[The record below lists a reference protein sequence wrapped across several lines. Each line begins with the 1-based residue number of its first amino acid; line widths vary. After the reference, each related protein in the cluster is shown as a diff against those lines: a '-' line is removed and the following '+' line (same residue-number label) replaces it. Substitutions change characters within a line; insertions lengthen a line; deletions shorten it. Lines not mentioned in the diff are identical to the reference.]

1 MTMERSDHPTV
12 SSDAIE
18 KPPVSPAPNTGSE
31 SVKPAAGSAAADN
44 AGNTGEGVNTRG
56 SAASQGGDG
65 DGATINALELTQI
78 GGTADRNGHA
88 PLERH
93 IFSRLMGEPTQLD
106 IDRAMARLEE
116 AGGPVLIYRHEG
128 KVLHDWREYLAAQ
141 RLGLRLVF
149 SDVETDDPQGFLIGL
164 LFDVRGWAKY
174 QRAALVVL
182 MRSWRGPGRPRKA
195 ANDAEFTDATAKP
208 MTVAEMAAEAK
219 VCHRYIYMAKRVHR
233 HDGEETLRR
242 VIPGQTFLAS
252 VDKRYRTPRK
262 NGEDGNKEQTRAAD
276 ALDGQQSDCNNVG
289 RAELMDQDQ
298 AAAMEAGPN
307 AKALVLDLTRQV
319 NRLRRENRRLKEGNR
334 LLTRMVGRLR
344 GHGRSAA
351 AIAARKSEQHTGF
364 AAEHR
369 SGGADH
375 ESDLRPDARTVDVQM
390 RLIE

>member
-1 MTMERSDHPTV
+1 MTMEPSDRPTG

-18 KPPVSPAPNTGSE
+18 QPPVSQAPNTGSE
-31 SVKPAAGSAAADN
+31 SAKPAASSAAADN
-44 AGNTGEGVNTRG
+44 AGNTGEGVHPRG
-56 SAASQGGDG
+56 SAASRGGDG
-65 DGATINALELTQI
+65 VGATINALEPTRI
-78 GGTADRNGHA
+78 DGTADRNGHA

-93 IFSRLMGEPTQLD
+93 ILSGLMGEPTQLD
-106 IDRAMARLEE
+106 TDRAMARLKA
-116 AGGPVLIYRHEG
+116 AGGPVLIYRYEG

-141 RLGLRLVF
+141 KLGLRLVF
-149 SDVETDDPQGFLIGL
+149 SDVATDDPQGFLIGL

-182 MRSWRGPGRPRKA
+182 MRHWQRPGRPRKA
-195 ANDAEFTDATAKP
+195 ANVAGFTDATAQP

-219 VCHRYIYMAKRVHR
+219 VRDRYIYMAKRVHR
-233 HDGEETLRR
+233 HGGEETLRR
-242 VIPGQTFLAS
+242 VIHGQTSLAS

-262 NGEDGNKEQTRAAD
+262 NGEDGNKEQSETAD
-276 ALDGQQSDCNNVG
+276 ALDGQESDCNNVG

-298 AAAMEAGPN
+298 AAAMEAGQN
-307 AKALVLDLTRQV
+307 ATALVLDLTLQI
-319 NRLRRENRRLKEGNR
+319 NRLRRENRRLKEDNR
-334 LLTRMVGRLR
+334 LLTRLVERRR
-344 GHGRSAA
+344 GHVRSAVA
-351 AIAARKSEQHTGF
+351 VAARKSEQHTGI

>member
-1 MTMERSDHPTV
+1 MTMEYFDDPMRSTDV
-12 SSDAIE
+12 IE
-18 KPPVSPAPNTGSE
+18 QRPVSQAPNSDSE
-31 SVKPAAGSAAADN
+31 SVKPATSNVAADN
-44 AGNTGEGVNTRG
+44 SGNTGEGVNAR
-56 SAASQGGDG
+56 SRAASQCGDG
-65 DGATINALELTQI
+65 GGATAHSLEPALI
-78 GGTADRNGHA
+78 DGTADRNGHV
-88 PLERH
+88 PLARH
-93 IFSRLMGEPTQLD
+93 IFSGLMGEPTQLD
-106 IDRAMARLEE
+106 IDRAMARLKE

-141 RLGLRLVF
+141 KLGLRLVF

-195 ANDAEFTDATAKP
+195 AKVAGFTDATAKP
-208 MTVAEMAAEAK
+208 MTVAEMASEAK
-219 VCHRYIYMAKRVHR
+219 VRDRYIYMAKRVQR
-233 HDGEETLRR
+233 HGGKETLRR
-242 VIPGQTFLAS
+242 VIHGQTSLAS

-262 NGEDGNKEQTRAAD
+262 NGEDGNAEQTRTAD
-276 ALDGQQSDCNNVG
+276 ALDGQESDCNNVG

-319 NRLRRENRRLKEGNR
+319 NRLRRENRRLKEDNR
-334 LLTRMVGRLR
+334 LLTRMVGRRR

-351 AIAARKSEQHTGF
+351 AVAARKSEQHTGI

>member
-1 MTMERSDHPTV
+1 MTMEPSDRPTG
-12 SSDAIE
+12 STDAIE
-18 KPPVSPAPNTGSE
+18 QPSVSQAPYTGSE
-31 SVKPAAGSAAADN
+31 SVKPATSNVAADN
-44 AGNTGEGVNTRG
+44 AGNAGEGVNARG

-65 DGATINALELTQI
+65 DGATINALEPTQI
-78 GGTADRNGHA
+78 DDTADRNGHA

-93 IFSRLMGEPTQLD
+93 IFSGLMGEPTQLD
-106 IDRAMARLEE
+106 TDRAMARLKE
-116 AGGPVLIYRHEG
+116 AGGPVLIYRYEG

-141 RLGLRLVF
+141 KLGLRLVF

-182 MRSWRGPGRPRKA
+182 MRHWQGPGRPRKA
-195 ANDAEFTDATAKP
+195 ANIAGFTDATAKP

-219 VCHRYIYMAKRVHR
+219 VRDRYIYMAKRVHR
-233 HDGEETLRR
+233 HGGKETLRR
-242 VIPGQTFLAS
+242 VIHGQTSLAN

-262 NGEDGNKEQTRAAD
+262 NGEDGHAEQTGTAD

-289 RAELMDQDQ
+289 RAELMDQDR

-307 AKALVLDLTRQV
+307 ATALVLDLTLQI
-319 NRLRRENRRLKEGNR
+319 NRLRRENRRLREDNR
-334 LLTRMVGRLR
+334 LLTGMVGRLR
-344 GHGRSAA
+344 GHVRSAA
-351 AIAARKSEQHTGF
+351 AVAARKSEQHTGF